1 MSSVGP
7 LDGPI
12 VDQNLNS
19 SAQLNSTPLICR
31 HQTTIIERHNNS
43 SPRAN
48 RRQNSSP
55 IVGRHQRQQNSSPL
69 VGRVDWHYNNSSL
82 TSELIQNSS
91 SNPHITNSSS
101 MVGRHLNQSSTVI
114 NGNGNQIEEE
124 TRFSN
129 WAVFI
134 VSLLFIGGRME
145 GEGWRIDE
153 ECWRIDEE
161 GFEE

>member
-129 WAVFI
+129 
-134 VSLLFIGGRME
+134 
-145 GEGWRIDE
+145 
-153 ECWRIDEE
+153 
-161 GFEE
+161 